1 MALAF
6 SIVDKLHELIVKF
19 VPAFFPSAKK
29 KYNARVSLQTALD
42 IPALAS
48 KAAVYNIQ
56 TSSEVIAEG
65 LTAGCKLI
73 YYLVADG
80 FDIRLP
86 ICRVRA
92 GLPGEYEGTE
102 THLPEG
108 VRPRALFSP
117 NGDFQRYLEEHAAV
131 RFDGV
136 LVTDG
141 MMGEMEDQATGDVD
155 SAATI
160 GRLFIARRLGLRVI
174 GDAEHEADVNAFFV
188 DEAGGETPVADI
200 AINEPKLLKVVAPAS
215 LVDGK
220 KYYFKVVTQTSAAN
234 SGTLL
239 NNTRS
244 VKSALAV
251 TARNEVAM
259 SVARNTRKRAA
270 GSGDALHAASDE

>member
-1 MALAF
+1 
-6 SIVDKLHELIVKF
+6 V
-19 VPAFFPSAKK
+19 
-29 KYNARVSLQTALD
+29 LD

-56 TSSEVIAEG
+56 TSPEVIAEG

-73 YYLVADG
+73 YSLVADG

-108 VRPRALFSP
+108 VRPKALFSP

-131 RFDGV
+131 HFDGV

-141 MMGEMEDQATGDVD
+141 MIGDMEDQTTGDVD
-155 SAATI
+155 STATI
-160 GRLFIARRLGLRVI
+160 GRLFIARGLGLKVA
-174 GDAEHEADVNAFFV
+174 GDEEHEADVNAFFV
-188 DEAGGETPVADI
+188 DEEGAETPVADI
-200 AINEPKLLKVVAPAS
+200 AINEPKRIKVVVPTS
-215 LVDGK
+215 LVNGK

-234 SGTLL
+234 SSTLL
-239 NNTRS
+239 KNTRS
-244 VKSALAV
+244 VKSEIAV
-251 TARNEVAM
+251 TARNEVAR
-259 SVARNTRKRAA
+259 SVARNTRKRSA
-270 GSGDALHAASDE
+270 GSGDALRAAGDK